1 MSVGSSASALATG
14 LVYRVTGWRAA
25 GERLVDA
32 LESDDENT
40 RQIAGTFLVRKG
52 ERSRAL
58 LEHAVEQGRGG
69 IVADVLDDLDG
80 TASDLAELEEL
91 ARSDNPKIAEA
102 ARNLLEKRKGS

>member
-14 LVYRVTGWRAA
+14 LVYRVTGWKAA

-40 RQIAGTFLVRKG
+40 QQIAGMFLVRKG
-52 ERSRAL
+52 DRSRPL
-58 LEHAVEQGRGG
+58 LEQAVAQGKGG

-80 TASDLAELEEL
+80 GDSDLAELEEL
-91 ARSDNPKIAEA
+91 ARSDNPKVAEA
-102 ARNLLEKRKGS
+102 ARKLLDKRKGS